1 MSKVVITGN
10 ASGTGDFTIA
20 APNSNTD
27 RTLTLPDEAGTV
39 LTSASSLAAANLSDN
54 SITSAKLTGDAVP
67 IGAGQTWQNVT
78 RTTGTTYYNTTG
90 RTICFS
96 VNFSGANTFNLSVST
111 AGHLFLQGSAG
122 TYKNLSVLI
131 PAGERYIPTYSFTL
145 YNMLELR

>member
-1 MSKVVITGN
+1 MALELHGTTGVSLVQDGVV
-10 ASGTGDFTIA
+10 
-20 APNSNTD
+20 
-27 RTLTLPDEAGTV
+27 
-39 LTSASSLAAANLSDN
+39 
-54 SITSAKLTGDAVP
+54 TSAKLTGDAVP

-131 PAGERYIPTYSFTL
+131 PAGESYIPTYSFTL

>member
-1 MSKVVITGN
+1 MALELHGTTGVSLVQDGVVAT
-10 ASGTGDFTIA
+10 ADLA
-20 APNSNTD
+20 D
-27 RTLTLPDEAGTV
+27 
-39 LTSASSLAAANLSDN
+39 SAV
-54 SITSAKLTGDAVP
+54 TTAKLAGDAVP

-96 VNFSGANTFNLSVST
+96 ANFSGANTFNLSVST

>member
-1 MSKVVITGN
+1 MALELHGTTGVSLVQDGVVAT
-10 ASGTGDFTIA
+10 ADLA
-20 APNSNTD
+20 D
-27 RTLTLPDEAGTV
+27 
-39 LTSASSLAAANLSDN
+39 SAV
-54 SITSAKLTGDAVP
+54 TTAKLAGDAVP

>member
-1 MSKVVITGN
+1 MSKVVIQGD
-10 ASGTGDFTIA
+10 ASGTGNFTIA

-39 LTSASSLAAANLSDN
+39 LTSVSSLAGANLSNN

-78 RTTGTTYYNTTG
+78 RTSGVTYYNTTG

-96 VNFSGANTFNLSVST
+96 VNFSGANTFQLSVST
-111 AGHLFLQGSAG
+111 AGHLFLQGSSS
-122 TYKNLSVLI
+122 TYKSLSVLI
-131 PAGERYIPTYSFTL
+131 PSGEQYTPTYSFTL